1 MDDYYTEHFV
11 TQHDILRELAIYQ
24 TSVESIE
31 KRKRLI
37 IDMCGDDF
45 PEWWT
50 EQMCQFNARFLSI
63 STGCCIF
70 FSVVN
75 LPTHIKA
82 HTRTYV
88 LSIASD

>member
-1 MDDYYTEHFV
+1 MDDGYYTEHFV
-11 TQHDILRELAIYQ
+11 TQHDILRDLAIYQ

-31 KRKRLI
+31 KRKRVI

-70 FSVVN
+70 FFCGKFAN
-75 LPTHIKA
+75 THKGA
-82 HTRTYV
+82 HTYIYINTN
-88 LSIASD
+88 